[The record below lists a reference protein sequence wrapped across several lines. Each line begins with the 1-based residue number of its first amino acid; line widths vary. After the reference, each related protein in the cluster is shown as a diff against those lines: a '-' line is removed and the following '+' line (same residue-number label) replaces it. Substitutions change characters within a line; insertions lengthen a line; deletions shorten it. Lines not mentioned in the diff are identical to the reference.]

1 LTFVS
6 LDETIQGTVICF
18 FDIVREKT
26 GRELLH
32 APVILD
38 AFAAGSLPAAG
49 LPSAV
54 AALEILFALTF
65 FHGRL
70 RPEFRPHWLL

>member
-6 LDETIQGTVICF
+6 LDETIQGTVIRS

-38 AFAAGSLPAAG
+38 AFAAGSLPAAR
-49 LPSAV
+49 LPAAV
-54 AALEILFALTF
+54 TGLEILFALAF
-65 FHGRL
+65 FHG
-70 RPEFRPHWLL
+70 

>member
-6 LDETIQGTVICF
+6 LDEPIQGTVVCS

-32 APVILD
+32 IPVIPD

-49 LPSAV
+49 LP
-54 AALEILFALTF
+54 AAITVLEILFALAF
-65 FHGRL
+65 FHD
-70 RPEFRPHWLL
+70 